1 MSMNFE
7 NLTLGNTFYLYVLKL
22 VIILYVVAVILHI
35 ICRYVKKDIAEA
47 LHLNVVFI
55 KSIPKILINVM
66 IIFLVFI
73 CNYKKRIFN
82 LTIQDDM
89 LFTTFLVGVL
99 AIIDLISTVV
109 DLWCEIKEIME
120 NKIGKELDEL
130 KKRIDKLE
138 NDNR

>member
-1 MSMNFE
+1 
-7 NLTLGNTFYLYVLKL
+7 
-22 VIILYVVAVILHI
+22 
-35 ICRYVKKDIAEA
+35 
-47 LHLNVVFI
+47 
-55 KSIPKILINVM
+55 M

-73 CNYKKRIFN
+73 WNYKKRILN
-82 LTIQDDM
+82 PTIQDDM

-138 NDNR
+138 NDNK